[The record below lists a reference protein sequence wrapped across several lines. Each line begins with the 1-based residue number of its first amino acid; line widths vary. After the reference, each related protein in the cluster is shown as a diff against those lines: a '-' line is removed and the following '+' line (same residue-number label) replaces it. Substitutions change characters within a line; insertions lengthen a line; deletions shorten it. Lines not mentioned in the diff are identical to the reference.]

1 MATEREG
8 SSYTTAPWSQPAPAA
23 VARRHLCVS
32 ISCLYGLNVEC
43 KNPGTGPGTFI
54 CIANHTVWGDLC
66 HMWQLSN
73 RQSFIAC
80 RTHPPNNHVWRL
92 RLSLAGH
99 TREQQTQST
108 YKGYIIPT
116 HPQLFLHCPSPI
128 IFSARLQHKSATT
141 ASVGAISKSN
151 SL

>member
-8 SSYTTAPWSQPAPAA
+8 SSYTTAQWSRWAPAA

-43 KNPGTGPGTFI
+43 KYLGLI
-54 CIANHTVWGDLC
+54 
-66 HMWQLSN
+66 LSYASQITQFEVI
-73 RQSFIAC
+73 RVTCAIIKQSFFAC